1 MLRQTYLA
9 TCCIEDQCV
18 AVVITH
24 NAFLYR
30 VVTAAVH
37 NLVGNRFCLVSGLV
51 LHLHLYIRVGVVS
64 LITGY
69 VKADG
74 LEEFCLAVAVVIPSC
89 HNDGLRVVAHAL
101 TLLYHHDCGMQ
112 RVTFQS

>member
-1 MLRQTYLA
+1 MLRQTYL
-9 TCCIEDQCV
+9 TTRCVEDQCV
-18 AVVITH
+18 TVVITN

-74 LEEFCLAVAVVIPSC
+74 LEKLCLAIAVVVPSC
-89 HNDGLRVVAHAL
+89 HNDRLRVVAHAL
-101 TLLYHHDCGMQ
+101 ALLYHHNCGMK